1 LPANV
6 QGMVV
11 IRSNIS
17 NIQNRYLGDDVEIKT
32 DSEGCI
38 VTGDIGFIDE
48 EGFLFITGREK
59 DLIIIGGINISPI
72 EIENVLME
80 LTEIEAAAVFGISE
94 RIFGEK
100 IVAFVVPD
108 HNVDLDMEKIYDH
121 CQRRLT
127 KIKVPKQIDII
138 NSLPK
143 TERGKLDKKIM
154 NKIWLDMNG

>member
-1 LPANV
+1 
-6 QGMVV
+6 M
-11 IRSNIS
+11 
-17 NIQNRYLGDDVEIKT
+17 
-32 DSEGCI
+32 
-38 VTGDIGFIDE
+38 
-48 EGFLFITGREK
+48 FITGREK

-80 LTEIEAAAVFGISE
+80 LTEIAAAAVFGISE

-108 HNVDLDMEKIYDH
+108 HNVDIDMEKIYDH

-127 KIKVPKQIDII
+127 KIKVPKKIDII